1 MESNPLLA
9 EYYFVCRKPLN
20 RNPQVGP
27 RDLAVDELSIKYLT
41 EFIIKVNNIP
51 GYLFIII
58 LKCIYSKR

>member
-27 RDLAVDELSIKYLT
+27 RDLAVDELSIKYWGG
-41 EFIIKVNNIP
+41 F
-51 GYLFIII
+51 F
-58 LKCIYSKR
+58 SKSQ

>member
-27 RDLAVDELSIKYLT
+27 HDLAVDELSIKYWGGFFL
-41 EFIIKVNNIP
+41 KVNNIP
-51 GYLFIII
+51 GYLFVII
-58 LKCIYSKR
+58 LKYIYSKR